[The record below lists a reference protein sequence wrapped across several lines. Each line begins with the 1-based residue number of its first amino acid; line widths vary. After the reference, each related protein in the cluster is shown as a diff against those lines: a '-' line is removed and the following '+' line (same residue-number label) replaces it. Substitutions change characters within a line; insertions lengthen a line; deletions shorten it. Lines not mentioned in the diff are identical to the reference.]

1 MTLRKRG
8 STGNWKRGKG
18 GSEGKTKKKMVA
30 ATGWPWKR
38 ERVLEIE
45 SGGRVEVKV
54 RRRRRCKQLLDDLEN
69 ERGGTGNCKRW
80 KGRSEGKTKK
90 KMWAATGWPWKREV
104 GCWKLKEEELDRAVR
119 RTGFGGGYGSVLRQT
134 AEWMKYELNY
144 LTRFAYFSK
153 VRRCWVVFLPY
164 TVLVALTIGTWKVE

>member
-1 MTLRKRG
+1 MTLKKRAG
-8 STGNWKRGKG
+8 TGNWK
-18 GSEGKTKKKMVA
+18 
-30 ATGWPWKR
+30 
-38 ERVLEIE
+38 
-45 SGGRVEVKV
+45 RVEVKV
-54 RRRRRCKQLLDDLEN
+54 RRRRRCKQLLDDLEE
-69 ERGGTGNCKRW
+69 EREYW
-80 KGRSEGKTKK
+80 KLKAGRSEGKTKK
-90 KMWAATGWPWKREV
+90 KMWAATGWSWKREV